1 MNNVHVR
8 NDVPAHELN
17 NVHVGNDVPTR
28 MMKRVSTLLL
38 GWISRAGL
46 SSTAPDRAGA

>member
-8 NDVPAHELN
+8 NEVPAHELN

-38 GWISRAGL
+38 GWTSRAGL

>member
-17 NVHVGNDVPTR
+17 NIHVGNEVPVR
-28 MMKRVSTLLL
+28 VMKRVSTLLL

-46 SSTAPDRAGA
+46 SPTAPDRAGA